1 MGNMESKI
9 NEASMGETGQPKPGS
24 KMNSDRIDFTD
35 TKIAF
40 SAKTDKELIQMGR
53 LFGLMNKGVLVNIG
67 SKLGLLAIKL
77 RLPFVDYII
86 KHTIFNQFCGGENLM
101 DCQKSIDTLYKNNSL
116 TILDFGAEGKSNEEE
131 LNNVMEETMRAIEFA
146 ASNVSVP
153 VISTKITGLVDNNV
167 LIKLQNK
174 EELTSGEQ
182 REYVALLERV
192 DNICSK
198 AAELKVG
205 VFVDAEESWLQDPID
220 NIVMDMM
227 SKYNHDRVNVYNTY
241 QLYRHDKLADLKTH
255 HKIAIEGEFLFGAKL
270 VRGAYMEK
278 ERERASENGYESPI
292 QPDKASTDRDF
303 DAGIDYCVRN
313 YKNIASCCASHNVES
328 NLKQAALIDELGL
341 DKEHPHFNFCQLYGM
356 SDYITFNIGK
366 AGYNVAKY
374 VPYGPIKDVIP
385 YLIRRAQENSSVTGE
400 MSRELSLIKSEIKRR
415 GI

>member
-1 MGNMESKI
+1 MSVPEPANSAKHH
-9 NEASMGETGQPKPGS
+9 NASS
-24 KMNSDRIDFTD
+24 IDFTD
-35 TKIAF
+35 TEIAF
-40 SAKTDKELIQMGR
+40 SAKTDKELKKMAQ
-53 LFGLMNKGVLVNIG
+53 LFGLMNKSALVNIG
-67 SKLGLLAIKL
+67 SKIGLIAIKL
-77 RLPFVDYII
+77 RLPFVDYIV
-86 KHTIFNQFCGGENLM
+86 KQTIFQHFCGGESLI
-101 DCQKSIDTLYKNNSL
+101 DCQKSINTLYKNNSL
-116 TILDFGAEGKSNEEE
+116 TILDFGAEGKSDEEE
-131 LNNVMEETMRAIEFA
+131 LNSVMAETIRAIEFA

-153 VISTKITGLVDNNV
+153 VISTKITGMVDNNI

-174 EELTSGEQ
+174 EPLSSGEQ
-182 REYVALLERV
+182 REYEAMLDRV
-192 DNICSK
+192 DNVCSK

-220 NIVMDMM
+220 DLVMDMM
-227 SKYNHDRVNVYNTY
+227 SKYNHDRVNIYNTY
-241 QLYRHDKLADLKTH
+241 QLYRHDKLVDLKVH
-255 HKIAIEGEFLFGAKL
+255 HKMATDGGFMFGAKL

-278 ERERASENGYESPI
+278 ERERATEMGYESPI

-313 YKNIASCCASHNVES
+313 YENIASCCASHNVES
-328 NLKQAALIDELGL
+328 NRKQAILIDELGL
-341 DKEHPHFNFCQLYGM
+341 DKAHPHFNFCQLYGM

-374 VPYGPIKDVIP
+374 VPYGPIRDVVP